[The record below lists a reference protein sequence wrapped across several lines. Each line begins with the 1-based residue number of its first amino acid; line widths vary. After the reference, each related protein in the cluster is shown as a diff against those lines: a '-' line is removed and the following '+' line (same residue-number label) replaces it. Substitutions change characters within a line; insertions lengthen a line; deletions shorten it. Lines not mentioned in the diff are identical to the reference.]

1 MAKASNSHMA
11 PVSTDRAWV
20 VTGWTEY
27 GDDTTD
33 GFIYFTEAE
42 AQAAAKNVTFGS
54 CDKGVLAPG
63 NVKTLQSFFYDG
75 SALG

>member
-1 MAKASNSHMA
+1 MQRIA
-11 PVSTDRAWV
+11 PLPTHRVWV

-42 AQAAAKNVTFGS
+42 ALAAAENATFGS
-54 CDKGVLAPG
+54 CDKGILAPG
-63 NVKTLQSFFYDG
+63 NVKTLDSFLGDG